1 MCCSIIICLNNAAGG
16 SVLFCL
22 LSRLI
27 SRLHAIRLEL
37 DYFSAKVLEEPGEVA
52 DDFDII
58 TTVGLGAGGGGARF
72 PFITR
77 IFGDD
82 SSSVVSI

>member
-1 MCCSIIICLNNAAGG
+1 M
-16 SVLFCL
+16 
-22 LSRLI
+22 
-27 SRLHAIRLEL
+27 
-37 DYFSAKVLEEPGEVA
+37 A

-58 TTVGLGAGGGGARF
+58 ADDDVVGLGAATDGGGGARF